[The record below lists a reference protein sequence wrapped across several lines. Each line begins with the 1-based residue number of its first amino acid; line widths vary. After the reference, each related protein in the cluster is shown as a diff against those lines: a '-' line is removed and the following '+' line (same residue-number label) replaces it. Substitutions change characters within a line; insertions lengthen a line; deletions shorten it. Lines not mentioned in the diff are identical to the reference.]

1 MSLVEEWRGPDADEY
16 GRGANAVLTQPVKLS
31 VEDTVVTALEEPAT
45 LPVFKEDLVLE
56 DLVLEAE
63 GIQTTPESPSFLSLE
78 GSSPPKPASKP
89 RVQNEEPPAEVD
101 SPTSKQILCQN

>member
-45 LPVFKEDLVLE
+45 VPVFKEG
-56 DLVLEAE
+56 LVLEAE